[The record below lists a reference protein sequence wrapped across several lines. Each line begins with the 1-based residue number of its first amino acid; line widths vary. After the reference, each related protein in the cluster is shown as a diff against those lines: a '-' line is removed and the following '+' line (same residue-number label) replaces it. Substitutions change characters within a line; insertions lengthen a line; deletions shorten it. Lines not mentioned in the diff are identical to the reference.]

1 MGYQGTLLRLT
12 VAALL
17 GGVIGLERHRSDKAA
32 GMRTHMMVCLG
43 SALVMIVSAYGFDQV
58 LRPARVVL
66 DPSRVAAQ
74 VVSGIGFL
82 GAGIIL
88 RRNEAVLGLT
98 TAASIWAVA
107 AVGLAAGGGLYL
119 AAAAA
124 TAIILAI
131 LIAMKPIEDRILV
144 REGRRNVSLLVEQ
157 GVVASKAIEVALQQ
171 AGVELLGL
179 RIRRGDEPSE
189 RRVDV
194 TISRANDER
203 LLGLMGRL
211 QAAEGV
217 LEVRYEGH
225 PS

>member
-119 AAAAA
+119 AAA
-124 TAIILAI
+124 IILAI